1 MTLDRVAMAAAN
13 NAAWCDAVCR
23 SHGVPGTFRSGLWL
37 NLRPV
42 PRFYPN
48 GVTLGGPERSED
60 QLRGIVELLT
70 AGIAGGCAVKDSFG
84 ALDLASIGFEVLFE
98 ATWIF
103 RLETRSAIDPLPA
116 TTGAWR
122 RLAQPA
128 ELVAW
133 EKAWRTASGNGEVS
147 ASSPLFRAALLA
159 DPDIAVLALFRDDAI
174 LGGAIANRAAGAIG
188 LSNVFAAECD
198 LEAVWTMA
206 VGRASAAFPG
216 LPIVGYEAADALACP
231 RKLGFEPLTA
241 LKVWIG
247 ASPDVG

>member
-1 MTLDRVAMAAAN
+1 MGAAN

-23 SHGVPGTFRSGLWL
+23 SHGAPGTFRGALWL
-37 NLRPV
+37 NLHPV
-42 PRFYPN
+42 PPLYPN
-48 GVTLGGPERSED
+48 AVTLAGPERWED
-60 QLRGIVELLT
+60 QLRGIAELQA

-84 ALDLASIGFEVLFE
+84 TLDLAPIGFEVLFE

-103 RLETRSAIDPLPA
+103 RLETGAGAEPLPA
-116 TTGAWR
+116 PWR

-128 ELVAW
+128 ELAAW
-133 EKAWRTASGNGEVS
+133 EKAWRATSGNGEG
-147 ASSPLFRAALLA
+147 SSSSSLFRPALLA

-188 LSNVFAAECD
+188 LSNVFAVDSD

-206 VGRASAAFPG
+206 VGQAGAAFPG
-216 LPIVGYEAADALACP
+216 LPIVGYESADALACP

-247 ASPDVG
+247 PSPDAG